1 MSMVGGAKRSA
12 FSFKTSPGIL
22 SGPCGPFCLSSVNR
36 TTLSKDRYSET
47 GAKLSFTA
55 LLEDTETILRIW
67 IKGEW
72 FYNKELEL
80 AFFWLY

>member
-1 MSMVGGAKRSA
+1 MGSKGRRSPLRA
-12 FSFKTSPGIL
+12 VLGYCPVL
-22 SGPCGPFCLSSVNR
+22 VDPFVLVQLIEHNFLR
-36 TTLSKDRYSET
+36 IDNSET
-47 GAKLSFTA
+47 GAKLSFTV